1 MQIPRM
7 IRQATKAARQGSAV
21 KIILERTQRDC
32 LRMQSTGAAAAV
44 RGGGGQRG
52 SGGAEPSSHRL
63 PALLSLSGIIS
74 LTRLMVLSDACMLDG
89 GLRLLRERVYSV

>member
-21 KIILERTQRDC
+21 KIILERAQRVC

-44 RGGGGQRG
+44 GGGGGQRG
-52 SGGAEPSSHRL
+52 SGGGPGGRL
-63 PALLSLSGIIS
+63 IAFLLCSLCLVSSLS
-74 LTRLMVLSDACMLDG
+74 D
-89 GLRLLRERVYSV
+89 